1 MALASGR
8 CGGHVIP
15 DVATSRQDARFE
27 LEWGVLKHKKLDFD
41 QINSRFVDNMHAINL
56 GGVLGS

>member
-1 MALASGR
+1 M
-8 CGGHVIP
+8 IP

-27 LEWGVLKHKKLDFD
+27 LEWSVLKHKKLDFD
-41 QINSRFVDNMHAINL
+41 QINFRFVDNMHAIDL